1 VAAALV
7 GLGSLANL
15 PVTAAVDSKAS
26 EDGWDWFP
34 LILLGLAMRVVKV
47 VEVIGREGWRMI
59 RGRDDIQ
66 VERLREQAQLP
77 RKTEDKEGGW
87 CIYPCEGEEKV
98 VNPGEHALVR
108 TGLRIRVPRFTQGRF
123 TTCLDVL
130 RKGGEVGEGIIS
142 PDFGEEVKILLKNS
156 SIFQVFQCVKAEVK
170 EVQSQAS
177 EIGISPSS
185 ISIRVQASSSATR
198 TEKPC
203 LTWEKV
209 WKGTN
214 FSSMVRLILAKKSEF
229 PKWLQKGNHLK
240 GLCRKPCTAGTDL
253 WKCSESSEN
262 RIVIR
267 EHRKERIK
275 HYVSRDEDV
284 SNRPTM
290 TFAWHQSGIFQIIY
304 SHKPVATELAS
315 PWTGFTVCEWGLSPG
330 VPRVALG

>member
-1 VAAALV
+1 
-7 GLGSLANL
+7 
-15 PVTAAVDSKAS
+15 
-26 EDGWDWFP
+26 
-34 LILLGLAMRVVKV
+34 
-47 VEVIGREGWRMI
+47 MI

-66 VERLREQAQLP
+66 VERLRDQAQLP
-77 RKTEDKEGGW
+77 RRTEEKEGGW
-87 CIYPCEGEEKV
+87 CIYHCEGEEKV

-156 SIFQVFQCVKAEVK
+156 SQEPFTVGPGTVVAHLQVFQCVKAEVK

-177 EIGISPSS
+177 EIGISPSIQS
-185 ISIRVQASSSATR
+185 LRVQASSSTTR

-214 FSSMVRLILAKKSEF
+214 FSSMERLILAKKSEF
-229 PKWLQKGNHLK
+229 PEWLQKGNHLE

-262 RIVIR
+262 LIVIR

-304 SHKPVATELAS
+304 SHKLVATELAS